1 MNQSTIDREEFRAHE
16 GTVHGRRAGKV
27 GYIRLDRP
35 RKSNSYTRAMLRE
48 LDRCWDDMEGDPAVQ
63 VVVVQG
69 TGNRAFCAGA
79 DRVEISRS
87 DYRHALNLLSA
98 RMFSRIA
105 DAPFVTLAAINGAAV
120 GGGLELALA
129 CDLRIASENAFFA
142 FPETGLGLIPAAG
155 GTHRLPKTV
164 GITRGKELILGGA
177 TWQASDAL
185 AYGLINQVVSAE
197 TLDME
202 VERWVERICK
212 LDPLALRL
220 AKKALNASSRFVEGQ
235 DLETVIQ
242 ALLYHLRWERLHNNT
257 GNSP

>member
-1 MNQSTIDREEFRAHE
+1 MNESMTDREQGLVHG
-16 GTVHGRRAGKV
+16 GTVHGRKAGKV

-35 RKSNSYTRAMLRE
+35 KKSNSYTRAMLEE
-48 LDRCWDDMEGDPAVQ
+48 LERCWDEMEEDPAVQ

-87 DYRHALNLLSA
+87 DYPNALNLMSA
-98 RMFSRIA
+98 RLFSRIA
-105 DAPFVTLAAINGAAV
+105 EAPFVTLAAVNGAAV

-142 FPETGLGLIPAAG
+142 FPEPGLGLIPAAG

-164 GITRGKELILGGA
+164 GITRAKELILGGV
-177 TWQASDAL
+177 TWKASDAL
-185 AYGLINQVVSAE
+185 AYGLINQVVSSE
-197 TLDME
+197 NLDME
-202 VERWVERICK
+202 VERWVERICR

-220 AKKALNASSRFVEGQ
+220 AKKALNASLRFDKGQ

-242 ALLYHLRWERLHNNT
+242 ALLYHLRWERFNNNT
-257 GNSP
+257 GNSS

>member
-1 MNQSTIDREEFRAHE
+1 MTPSTTDREHGSVHG
-16 GTVHGRRAGKV
+16 GTVHCRRAGKV

-35 RKSNSYTRAMLRE
+35 RKSNSYTRAMLGE
-48 LDRCWDDMEGDPAVQ
+48 LGRCLDEMEGDPAVR
-63 VVVVQG
+63 VVVIQG

-87 DYRHALNLLSA
+87 DYRHALNLFSA

-105 DAPFVTLAAINGAAV
+105 EAPFVTLAAINGAAV

-142 FPETGLGLIPAAG
+142 FPEPSLGLIPAAG

-164 GITRGKELILGGA
+164 GITRAKELILGGV

-197 TLDME
+197 KLEME
-202 VERWVERICK
+202 VERWVERICR

-242 ALLYHLRWERLHNNT
+242 ALLYHLRWERFNNKT
-257 GNSP
+257 GDSP